1 MIILLA
7 PCTSLVSCLVLMGI
21 HATQSAEDQDQLVV
35 DDNLG
40 FAKDRTISRLLE
52 MQSLEH
58 LIAHAE
64 RHAPELVLALKEAD
78 KKSQA

>member
-1 MIILLA
+1 MLIREV
-7 PCTSLVSCLVLMGI
+7 CM
-21 HATQSAEDQDQLVV
+21 QSAEDQDNLVV

-52 MQSLEH
+52 MQILEH

-64 RHAPELVLALKEAD
+64 RHAPELVLALK
-78 KKSQA
+78 

>member
-1 MIILLA
+1 M
-7 PCTSLVSCLVLMGI
+7 
-21 HATQSAEDQDQLVV
+21 QSAADQDNLVV

-58 LIAHAE
+58 LVHHAE

-78 KKSQA
+78 RKGRS

>member
-1 MIILLA
+1 M
-7 PCTSLVSCLVLMGI
+7 LMKVY
-21 HATQSAEDQDQLVV
+21 AMQSGEEQDKLVV

-52 MQSLEH
+52 MQSIEH

-78 KKSQA
+78 RRSQA